1 MSAVDFEV
9 LKLIPKMMEEMQ
21 DLKKEVTELKQH
33 IKPKYD
39 LTKRDG
45 VIKYLN
51 VSNSTIT
58 RYISEGIFKEGYHCT
73 HIHTTTKS
81 FLNISALTY
90 LALLNQPFK
99 FTAR

>member
-21 DLKKEVTELKQH
+21 YLKQEVTELKQH

-58 RYISEGIFKEGYHCT
+58 RYISEGIFKEGYHYHRELKNNT
-73 HIHTTTKS
+73 SKIIFVSGAIEEFKKEKTK
-81 FLNISALTY
+81 
-90 LALLNQPFK
+90 
-99 FTAR
+99 

>member
-9 LKLIPKMMEEMQ
+9 LKLIPKMLKEMQ
-21 DLKKEVTELKQH
+21 ELKSEIKELKQH

-39 LTKRDG
+39 LTKREG

-58 RYISEGIFKEGYHCT
+58 RYISEGTFKEGYHYHRELKNNT
-73 HIHTTTKS
+73 SKIIFVSGAIEEFKKEKTK
-81 FLNISALTY
+81 
-90 LALLNQPFK
+90 
-99 FTAR
+99 